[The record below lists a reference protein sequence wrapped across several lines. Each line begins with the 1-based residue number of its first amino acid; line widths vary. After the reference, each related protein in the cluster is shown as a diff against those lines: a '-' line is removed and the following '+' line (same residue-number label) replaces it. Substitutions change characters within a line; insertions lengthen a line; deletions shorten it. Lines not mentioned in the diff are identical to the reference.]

1 MHELGVVFTTMD
13 MLEDL
18 GRENELSQITR
29 VTMRLGEVSG
39 ILRDYFVDCWQWAQK
54 RSDLLR
60 SSSLELEIVPAV
72 TFCTACE
79 RTYPTVKHGI
89 TCPHCGSDQTYLLA
103 GNEIEIKE
111 IEGC

>member
-13 MLEDL
+13 TLEDL
-18 GRENELSQITR
+18 GRENELCQIAR

-39 ILRDYFVDCWQWAQK
+39 ILQDYFVDCWQWAQK

-60 SSSLELEIVPAV
+60 DSRLELEVIPAV
-72 TFCTACE
+72 TLCTACE
-79 RTYPTVKHGI
+79 RTYPTVRHGR